1 MEKARSL
8 LEYLSLIKLRA
19 SLRIFDGLY
28 HFGGDEKSEDF
39 FDFGRS
45 IIRIGRYR
53 RFREGTASVK
63 PK

>member
-39 FDFGRS
+39 F
-45 IIRIGRYR
+45 
-53 RFREGTASVK
+53 
-63 PK
+63 